1 MEANFEYFYT
11 QQAVGQL
18 NIEDLGNCAIEAFN
32 DEGSH
37 YYLVIKTQLGQSIV
51 MEAGP
56 FAIDIPI
63 LEKSVSVTY
72 KRIEYNESKLKGI
85 IEKFLNNPYRKI
97 TQAQEIEENDV
108 YDNCINILDY
118 VKENKD
124 FN

>member
-1 MEANFEYFYT
+1 MGIYNILREPESIFKKFFIFLKHFEYFYT

-56 FAIDIPI
+56 FAIDISI
-63 LEKSVSVTY
+63 LEKSVSL
-72 KRIEYNESKLKGI
+72 RLLGSFACDS
-85 IEKFLNNPYRKI
+85 EKKVR
-97 TQAQEIEENDV
+97 
-108 YDNCINILDY
+108 
-118 VKENKD
+118 
-124 FN
+124 